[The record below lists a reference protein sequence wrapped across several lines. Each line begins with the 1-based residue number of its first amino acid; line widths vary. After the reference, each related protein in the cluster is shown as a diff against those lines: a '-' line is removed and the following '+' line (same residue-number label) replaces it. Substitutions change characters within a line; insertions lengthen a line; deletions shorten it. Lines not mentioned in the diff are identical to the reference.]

1 MTTHSRD
8 YFVTLQ
14 KDIDEKQENRHGR
27 AHPSSFKLNIEAVSL
42 ENAVRKAR
50 VFQSRTQTGPFR
62 IVAAEERPEMRGFS
76 DEYVH
81 KALFEDAPS
90 WVRLDEDAY
99 PDDTNIYLGDFKETL
114 DAVVEAL
121 AETITP
127 GLTISQIYS
136 EFDGWDYAMI
146 EVFDQA
152 TGRYVSVGAE
162 HKRLI
167 LDRSATGIEGV
178 ISTAQAVLDISEALR

>member
-14 KDIDEKQENRHGR
+14 TDISEKQESRYGR
-27 AHPSSFKLNIEAVSL
+27 DHLSSFKLNIEAVSL

-62 IVAAEERPEMRGFS
+62 IVAAEERPDMRGFS

-81 KALFEDAPS
+81 KALFEDAPDDA
-90 WVRLDEDAY
+90 RLDTAAY
-99 PDDTNIYLGDFKETL
+99 PDDLSIYLCDFKETL
-114 DAVVEAL
+114 DEVVRAL
-121 AETITP
+121 AGTITP

-152 TGRYVSVGAE
+152 TGRYISVGAE

-167 LDRSATGIEGV
+167 LDRNATGVEGV
-178 ISTAQAVLDISEALR
+178 ISTAQAVLDISEPLR